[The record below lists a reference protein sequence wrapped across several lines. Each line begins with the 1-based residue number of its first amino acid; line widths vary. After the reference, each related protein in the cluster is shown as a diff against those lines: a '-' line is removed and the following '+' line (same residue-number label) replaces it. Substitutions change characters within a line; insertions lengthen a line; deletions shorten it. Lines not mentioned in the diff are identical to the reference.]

1 MHPLSQYNYILPQ
14 ENIRKEPL
22 FQRDHARLFVYDTTT
37 DTVTFDYFYNLSHY
51 LPSSSLM
58 VINDTGVIPARVIFH
73 KDTGG
78 KVEGL
83 VLMNE
88 GVASDG
94 TVPVIVN
101 GRIFPG
107 RRLSLSPHHWFT
119 VVRQEEQRFYLRPE
133 FDGALLPEILERY
146 GVTPT
151 PKYLGAQ
158 SLSENDLR
166 VRYQTIFAKEKRSV
180 AAPTA
185 SLHFTHEVFKTLD
198 EKGVRRIEVTLD
210 VGLGT
215 FAEVRENQVKEKK
228 LHSEK
233 FFISSGAHKD
243 IQEAKKGKCPI
254 IAVGTTVTRTL
265 EFNADRLLHE
275 SSQEVIGETDLFIM
289 PPFEF
294 KIVDHLLTNF
304 HVPQSSLMA
313 LVDAFLAHKK
323 AKRNILN
330 LYEIAKQEGFMF
342 YSFGDSMLIL

>member
-275 SSQEVIGETDLFIM
+275 SSQEIIGETDLFIM